1 MRSTNTWRRPP
12 ACWEGGT
19 GNEFTMGAESE
30 TNTPFGAAPVANDV
44 DGQINKYISG
54 YSQPV
59 QSTVAVNYT
68 TQAWMSNK
76 ALSPVVCRFNRRRRV
91 RVPGSHAAMDSGHQ
105 NCSLLFDDIEGPLPV
120 DLRRI

>member
-1 MRSTNTWRRPP
+1 MRSTNTWRRST

-19 GNEFTMGAESE
+19 GNEFSMGAESE

-68 TQAWMSNK
+68 TQAGMSDK
-76 ALSPVVCRFNRRRRV
+76 ALSPVVCRFKSPQARPRAGIARCN
-91 RVPGSHAAMDSGHQ
+91 G
-105 NCSLLFDDIEGPLPV
+105 
-120 DLRRI
+120 LRTPKLQSVVW